1 MELNKLKEDYENT
14 FELVHGGHNIWNNKK
29 AFNAENVWQWIT
41 DVLIPEVELEAKLKG
56 AEGFA
61 EYTIEFSK
69 REKGASINLG
79 DAIREY
85 IQRERSK

>member
-41 DVLIPEVELEAKLKG
+41 DVLIPDVTKNKTEPMDWTERNKKIGEEMNKIDLKKILR
-56 AEGFA
+56 EID
-61 EYTIEFSK
+61 E
-69 REKGASINLG
+69 EKGV
-79 DAIREY
+79 
-85 IQRERSK
+85 SK